1 MKKKCCPLMTLAL
14 CLSLAACGGSPSST
28 GGAGSVE
35 NSTPVSSAP
44 VESSAPSTD
53 ETESEPAETPDAP
66 DDAAAGAAG
75 YEEYAVLGYIEP
87 YAAPSA
93 EELAGTMWEFAGGF
107 TEGRDMEAEEAS
119 TVLEVYGGMLQV
131 AFAEGGKASMTH
143 GYAAMSGTYSVLEDG
158 ITVPIVFDYEGT
170 QYGYAAVFTVGGE
183 NNVMVLLNTADPSM
197 AFYMTQTD
205 AAAASDGAAAD
216 GGIADAAG
224 YEEYSVLG
232 YVEVYAAPSAEE
244 LAGTGWEFAGGFTA
258 DRDMEAE
265 EANAVLEMYGGK
277 LQVVFMDS
285 ENASMVQGSG
295 AMSGVYGVL
304 EDGITVPLL
313 FEYNGTQYGYVAV
326 FTVIDESNVMVL
338 ISTAEPS
345 TAFYMT
351 QIDER

>member
-1 MKKKCCPLMTLAL
+1 MKKKFCPLMTLAL

-53 ETESEPAETPDAP
+53 ESESEPTETPDAP
-66 DDAAAGAAG
+66 DDAAADTAG
-75 YEEYAVLGYIEP
+75 YQEYAVLGYIEP

-93 EELAGTMWEFAGGF
+93 EELAGTVWEFAGGF

-119 TVLEVYGGMLQV
+119 TVLEVYGGVLQV

-143 GYAAMSGTYSVLEDG
+143 GYAAMSGAYSVLEDG
-158 ITVPIVFDYEGT
+158 ITVSIVFDYEGT
-170 QYGYAAVFTVGGE
+170 QYGYAAVFTVVGE

-205 AAAASDGAAAD
+205 AAAVSDGAAAD

-232 YVEVYAAPSAEE
+232 YVEAYAAPSAEE
-244 LAGTGWEFAGGFTA
+244 LAGTAWEFAGGFTG

-265 EANAVLEMYGGK
+265 EASALLEMYGGT
-277 LQVVFMDS
+277 LQVVFEDS
-285 ENASMVQGSG
+285 ERASLVQGSG

-304 EDGITVPLL
+304 EDGITVPFL
-313 FEYNGTQYGYVAV
+313 FTYDGTQYGYVAV
-326 FTVIDESNVMVL
+326 FTVIDENNVMVL
-338 ISTAEPS
+338 LSTAEPS

-351 QIDER
+351 QVDER